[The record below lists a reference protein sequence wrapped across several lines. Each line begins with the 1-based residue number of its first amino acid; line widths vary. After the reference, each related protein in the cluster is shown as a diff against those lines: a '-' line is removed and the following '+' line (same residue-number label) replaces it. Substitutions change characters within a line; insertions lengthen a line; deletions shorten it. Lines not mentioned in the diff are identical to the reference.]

1 MSDYGRVPIMDI
13 EEIANETEKEVVNHL
28 LEKDSKNGALG
39 CPQDEPIDK
48 KLKMKE
54 HLARCREKSMEVR
67 KANALEKKANKK
79 PRGRPKKVIEDIKEH
94 LLEKDKGFPQ
104 EENVGDDVGEVEIFT
119 QPKKS
124 FKKTQQN
131 GVIGVSPINKVK
143 KEPKQA
149 IIKQEVI
156 EPKDEMI
163 IPPKSQND
171 LMIDMFSQFE
181 DRMNKKFDSLGD
193 RTQSAPI
200 NIPVPTPKQTPTPA
214 PQQYLLEKDNKN
226 GGLGFPQQD
235 MFGFMTYMKQQEQM
249 IRNEERTKITEELQ
263 QKKAELQHKNTSNY
277 FKKLP
282 QPNFNQPQDL
292 TAPNMWDNLLN
303 PKRRF

>member
-13 EEIANETEKEVVNHL
+13 EEIANEPEKE
-28 LEKDSKNGALG
+28 SKNGALG

-54 HLARCREKSMEVR
+54 HLARCRAKSMEVR

-79 PRGRPKKVIEDIKEH
+79 PRGRPKKVIEDIKEN
-94 LLEKDKGFPQ
+94 L
-104 EENVGDDVGEVEIFT
+104 EENVGDDVGEVQIFT
-119 QPKKS
+119 QPKKP
-124 FKKTQQN
+124 T
-131 GVIGVSPINKVK
+131 NKVK

-149 IIKQEVI
+149 IIKQEEI
-156 EPKDEMI
+156 EPQDEMI

-181 DRMNKKFDSLGD
+181 DRMNKKFDSFNIP
-193 RTQSAPI
+193 TPSTPI
-200 NIPVPTPKQTPTPA
+200 NIPDPTPKQTPTPA

-226 GGLGFPQQD
+226 GFPQQQE
-235 MFGFMTYMKQQEQM
+235 MFGFMTYMKEQEQI
-249 IRNEERTKITEELQ
+249 IRNEERKKITEELQ

-282 QPNFNQPQDL
+282 QPNFNQSQDL

>member
-13 EEIANETEKEVVNHL
+13 EEIANEPEKE
-28 LEKDSKNGALG
+28 SKNGALG

-79 PRGRPKKVIEDIKEH
+79 PRGRPKKVIEDIKEN
-94 LLEKDKGFPQ
+94 L
-104 EENVGDDVGEVEIFT
+104 EENVGDDVGEVQIFT
-119 QPKKS
+119 QPKKP
-124 FKKTQQN
+124 T
-131 GVIGVSPINKVK
+131 NKVK

-149 IIKQEVI
+149 IIKQEEI
-156 EPKDEMI
+156 EPQDEMI

-181 DRMNKKFDSLGD
+181 DRMNKKFDSFNINLLEKDSKNGGLGV
-193 RTQSAPI
+193 RPQSAPI
-200 NIPVPTPKQTPTPA
+200 NIPDPTPKQTPTPA
-214 PQQYLLEKDNKN
+214 PQQAPLQ
-226 GGLGFPQQD
+226 QQD
-235 MFGFMTYMKQQEQM
+235 MFGFMTYMKEQEQM
-249 IRNEERTKITEELQ
+249 IRNEERKKITEELQ

-282 QPNFNQPQDL
+282 QPNFNQSQDL